1 MGLILTRQTEPSKG
15 FCTAIFLYYKDG
27 KKTKI
32 SSGVRCKLNH
42 WNIDLKKV
50 ERGDKD
56 YKFKNLKI
64 LSLKNR
70 LESIVNRYE
79 VTGEYLSG
87 ERLKLELQKIENV
100 KVAKNISSLPL
111 FTLIS
116 DWESDYLNNDQIENS
131 TKTKTRSVVK
141 DIKDYVQK
149 VQNESN
155 KVLLI
160 DDLNDD
166 FTRNFMSY
174 LFNREHRIGSNG
186 KSKKRGLQPHSVDR
200 RFQYLQTFCKWY
212 SKHSNEYKRIDTPRE
227 LGHSKRVSNQDDPVF
242 LKGIELEKIIEF
254 KGFDYKKK
262 LSTDNGKEKWIESK
276 DYLKYLTPDKQN
288 RKNKGGVLSLIH
300 EETRYGLQTYTTYE
314 IYKDLLVFLCSCGAR
329 FSDGVNMK
337 VGDFKHKKR
346 RESSPLEGGVE
357 AFFIFSQKKT
367 NYYATPRVNEVSF
380 EIFKKYSRGKTKEDF
395 LFPRSENGNP
405 IFDTKF
411 NLHIKKICKI
421 IGLNRKVMVRKI
433 GSKGVEVDKLE
444 MELYNVVSSH
454 IGRKTFIKTL
464 VLNSDFS
471 TKEIM
476 AQTGH
481 KSESI
486 FHSYYRI
493 KDDDLLLRPNS
504 PFLKKRNT
512 YLLPEEAKDS
522 DEIDVEFDSPKSSEK
537 SLKEKL
543 LELEEVKSILGQS
556 KYDEM
561 REKILNNFIK

>member
-1 MGLILTRQTEPSKG
+1 MGLSLTRQTEPSQG
-15 FCTAIFLYYKDG
+15 YCTPIFLYYKDG

-32 SSGVRCKLNH
+32 SSGVRCSIKH
-42 WNIDLKKV
+42 WNVELKKV

-64 LSLKNR
+64 AALRSK
-70 LESIVNRYE
+70 LESIINRYD
-79 VTGEYLSG
+79 VSDEYLSG
-87 ERLKLELQKIENV
+87 ERLKLELQKVESV

-111 FTLIS
+111 ITLIS
-116 DWESDYLNNDQIENS
+116 DWESDYLNNDQIEES

-141 DIKDYVQK
+141 DIKDFVIK
-149 VQNESN
+149 VQNDSN

-166 FTRNFMSY
+166 FSRNFMSY
-174 LFNREHRIGSNG
+174 LFSRDHRI
-186 KSKKRGLQPHSVDR
+186 KSKGISKKKGLQPHSVDR

-212 SKHSNEYKRIDTPRE
+212 SKHSNEFKRIDSPRE
-227 LGHSKRVSNQDDPVF
+227 LGHSKRVSNQDDPIF
-242 LKGIELEKIIEF
+242 LTDVELEKVINF
-254 KGFDYKKK
+254 RDFDFKKK
-262 LSTDNGKEKWIESK
+262 EVTSTGEEIWVESK
-276 DYLKYLTPDKQN
+276 DYLKHLTKDKQN
-288 RKNKGGVLSLIH
+288 RENKDGVLTLIS
-300 EETRYGLQTYTTYE
+300 ESTRYGLQTYTSYE
-314 IYKDLLVFLCSCGAR
+314 VYKDLLVFLCSCGAR

-337 VGDFKHKKR
+337 VGDFRHKKR
-346 RESSPLEGGVE
+346 SDTSPLEGGVE

-395 LFPRSENGNP
+395 LFPRSENGKP

-411 NLHIKKICKI
+411 NLHIKKIGKI
-421 IGLNRKVMVRKI
+421 IGLNRKVTVRKI
-433 GSKGVEVDKLE
+433 GSKGIEIEKQE
-444 MELYNVVSSH
+444 EELNQVISSH
-454 IGRKTFIKTL
+454 TGRKTFIKTL

-493 KDDDLLLRPNS
+493 KDDDLLLKPNS

-512 YLLPEEAKDS
+512 YLLPEEAKES
-522 DEIDVEFDSPKSSEK
+522 EEIEVDLPSPVQTQKTLLEK
-537 SLKEKL
+537 LKEI
-543 LELEEVKSILGQS
+543 EEVKSIIGEQ
-556 KYDEM
+556 KYEEM
-561 REKILNNFIK
+561 KERILSSFT